1 MKRLLTLGVAM
12 GLFYVTM
19 ASFSSAHQK
28 ADELKSVNSAQKKSA
43 ESDEYSDYDRDD
55 LKTGLARAY
64 YDALLNARNDIENNE
79 GDNDLGEYKGPDGK
93 NHTAFDE
100 ARRTILQADRILAR
114 IKAENKKAL
123 VKLRNPPRRI
133 LPGQKQPPKAAGS
146 KKQVLKQTIEAQEKL
161 LKRQEQKLASL
172 KKELETAPE
181 K

>member
-1 MKRLLTLGVAM
+1 MKRLLTLAVAM

-28 ADELKSVNSAQKKSA
+28 AAELKSVNSGQKK
-43 ESDEYSDYDRDD
+43 SDEYSNYDRDD

-64 YDALLNARNDIENNE
+64 YDALMNAKNDIEDNE

-114 IKAENKKAL
+114 VKAENKKAL

-133 LPGQKQPPKAAGS
+133 LPGQKQPPKAAVS
-146 KKQVLKQTIEAQEKL
+146 KKQVLKQKIEAQEKL

-172 KKELETAPE
+172 KKELETAPA